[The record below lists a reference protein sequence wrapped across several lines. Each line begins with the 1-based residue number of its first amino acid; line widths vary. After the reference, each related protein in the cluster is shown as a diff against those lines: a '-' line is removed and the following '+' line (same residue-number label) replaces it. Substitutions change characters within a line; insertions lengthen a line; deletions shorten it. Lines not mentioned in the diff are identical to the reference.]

1 MEFLARVNPKYFA
14 AINLFASVNDIRYY
28 LNGIYIEPHPVNGAI
43 LVATDGHRMGVIHD
57 PDGWCAKP
65 IIVGGISKQLISACT
80 KKSNIKT
87 LTSSLYISERGAV
100 VNECADKG
108 QSVDPFS
115 EFTTHLS
122 KIEII
127 EAKYPDY
134 RKVLPSKEDR
144 SSRFPCV
151 QQRYISA
158 LCKTA
163 EILTEGSKFDSCIE
177 LFSSGR
183 DTSLVARINYPDIC
197 DRFVGVIMP
206 MRSDSPKSILP
217 DWLMPETEAP
227 TEPKAKPRYRHT
239 ANGFVLVTA

>member
-14 AINLFASVNDIRYY
+14 AINLFAAVQDVRYY
-28 LNGIYIEPHPVNGAI
+28 LNGVFIEPHPEKGAI
-43 LVATDGHRMGVIHD
+43 MVATDGHRLGVIHD
-57 PDGWCAKP
+57 PDGWCSEP
-65 IIVGGISKQLISACT
+65 IIVGSISKQLISACT
-80 KKSNIKT
+80 KKVSIKT

-100 VNECADKG
+100 VNECEDKG

-127 EAKYPDY
+127 DAKYPDY
-134 RKVLPSKEDR
+134 RRVLPSKEDR

-151 QQRYISA
+151 NQRYLSA

-163 EILTEGSKFDSCIE
+163 EILTNGSKFDSCLE

-183 DTSLVARINYPDIC
+183 DTSLVARINYPDLC
-197 DRFVGVIMP
+197 ERFVGVIMP

-217 DWLMPETEAP
+217 DWLMPAPEAAP
-227 TEPKAKPRYRHT
+227 EPKVKPRYRHT
-239 ANGFVLVTA
+239 PNGFVPVTA